1 MICKNCGAITFKKYR
16 NDICKKCFT
25 NNPYWRERLM
35 MSHKAWKKFDW
46 EQQERLTA
54 EFQVIL
60 YDYMTLR
67 KKARYYAREINLKN
81 FQKGMKLLSQFLN
94 SFSKAMNQF
103 KVPGGKS
110 TTGLTMKHSDD
121 YRHLLPSQ
129 DKKKFKGLI

>member
-1 MICKNCGAITFKKYR
+1 
-16 NDICKKCFT
+16 
-25 NNPYWRERLM
+25 M